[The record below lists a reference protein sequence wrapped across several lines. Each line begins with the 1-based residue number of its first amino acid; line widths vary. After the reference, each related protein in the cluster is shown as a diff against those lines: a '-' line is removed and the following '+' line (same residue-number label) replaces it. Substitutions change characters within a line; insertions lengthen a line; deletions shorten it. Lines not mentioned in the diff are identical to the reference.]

1 MMTCVLSGHFGTFG
15 MPLGHVWANPQ
26 EAACATTPYTSPAI
40 ILTDEMQENPAGE
53 RYDMPRKP
61 RNPLFKKT
69 DFDRLVEAARAKNL
83 PIHRIDVMRD
93 GLSLIVGEPPPK
105 DGTVPEAE
113 PTPLLQGGAGGR

>member
-1 MMTCVLSGHFGTFG
+1 
-15 MPLGHVWANPQ
+15 
-26 EAACATTPYTSPAI
+26 
-40 ILTDEMQENPAGE
+40 
-53 RYDMPRKP
+53 MPRKP

-93 GLSLIVGEPPPK
+93 GLWLIVGEPPPK

>member
-1 MMTCVLSGHFGTFG
+1 MTTCVFSGHFGTFG

-26 EAACATTPYTSPAI
+26 EAVRATTPYTSPAI
-40 ILTDEMQENPAGE
+40 ILTDDMQGNPAGE
-53 RYDMPRKP
+53 GYDMPRKP

-93 GLSLIVGEPPPK
+93 GLSLIVGEPPK
-105 DGTVPEAE
+105 DGAVPEAE
-113 PTPLLQGGAGGR
+113 STPLLQGGAGGR

>member
-1 MMTCVLSGHFGTFG
+1 MTTCVFSRHFGIFS
-15 MPLGHVWANPQ
+15 MPLGQVWANPQ
-26 EAACATTPYTSPAI
+26 EAASATTPYTSPAI